1 VAIHQGV
8 IATIIITSATHDRA
22 ANGLR
27 PPFTISGHC
36 LDLPAHRLASRA
48 GIAEPQRAH
57 AGRTRP
63 PALPTSE
70 LDEAQHGGV
79 TATLRALIN
88 WGATGR

>member
-36 LDLPAHRLASRA
+36 LELPSLNERMPVERGLQPFPQASSTRRSMA
-48 GIAEPQRAH
+48 G
-57 AGRTRP
+57 
-63 PALPTSE
+63 
-70 LDEAQHGGV
+70 
-79 TATLRALIN
+79 
-88 WGATGR
+88 